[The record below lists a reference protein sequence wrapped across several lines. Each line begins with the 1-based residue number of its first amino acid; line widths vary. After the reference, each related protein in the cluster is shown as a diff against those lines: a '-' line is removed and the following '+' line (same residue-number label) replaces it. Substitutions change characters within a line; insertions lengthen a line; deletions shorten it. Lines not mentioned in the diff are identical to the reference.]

1 MFRDCGYL
9 MKLEWLV
16 GDKAGGI
23 RPWIVSPRMLDLV
36 WEQKGILSGVI
47 WNE

>member
-1 MFRDCGYL
+1 

-23 RPWIVSPRMLDLV
+23 RLWIVSPRMLDLV